1 MSDPPPENPKLALSS
16 SSSMP
21 ESSSS
26 LHHSYSRK
34 QKSLGL
40 LCTNFLA
47 LYNRHGIET
56 IGLDDAASKLGVERR
71 RIYDIVNVLES
82 VGVLTKRA
90 KNQYT
95 WKGFSAIP
103 AALKELQEE
112 GAKDTFHRFYT
123 NENVKVSD
131 DEDDEEESSSQPHS
145 SSQTDDTSKP
155 ASLPQS
161 SDSSKIDNRREKSLG
176 LLTQNFIKLFVCSQ
190 ARIISLDEA
199 AKLLL
204 GDAHNTSIMRTKV
217 RRLYDIAN
225 VLSSM
230 NLIEKT
236 HTLDSRKPAFKWLG
250 YNGEPTFTLSSDL
263 MQAETK
269 KRVFGTDITNAS
281 VKRSRTHE
289 NATERRMKKHAIAES
304 SYNKTF
310 DDAHESRHGSRGC
323 EFGPF
328 APITGG
334 TYSTAPPLE
343 DNSRRA
349 FDVEN
354 LVSDYRPSYQNQVL
368 KDLFAH
374 YMDAWKS
381 WYSEVTQKNPLPD
394 TSNTITD
401 NSYQ

>member
-1 MSDPPPENPKLALSS
+1 MSDLPPERSIVPITSS
-16 SSSMP
+16 SPVYMP
-21 ESSSS
+21 ESSSYLQ

-47 LYNRHGIET
+47 LYNRDGIDT
-56 IGLDDAASKLGVERR
+56 IGLDDAAFKLGVERR

-82 VGVLTKRA
+82 VGVLTRRA

-95 WKGFSAIP
+95 WKGFAAIP

-112 GAKDTFHRFYT
+112 AVKDTFHRFYV
-123 NENVKVSD
+123 NENVKGSD
-131 DEDDEEESSSQPHS
+131 DEDDDEESSQPHS
-145 SSQTDDTSKP
+145 SSQTDSSKP
-155 ASLPQS
+155 GSLPQS
-161 SDSSKIDNRREKSLG
+161 SDSPKLDNRREKSLG
-176 LLTQNFIKLFVCSQ
+176 LLTQNFIKLFICSE

-263 MQAETK
+263 LQMESR
-269 KRVFGTDITNAS
+269 KRAFGTDLTNVN
-281 VKRSRTHE
+281 VKRSKSSSSSQD
-289 NATERRMKKHAIAES
+289 NATERRLKMKKHSTAES
-304 SYNKTF
+304 SYNKSF
-310 DDAHESRHGSRGC
+310 DVYESRHGSTGYQ
-323 EFGPF
+323 FGPF
-328 APITGG
+328 APGTG
-334 TYSTAPPLE
+334 TYPTAVLE

-354 LVSDYRPSYQNQVL
+354 LVSDHHPSYQNQVL
-368 KDLFAH
+368 KDLFSH
-374 YMDAWKS
+374 YMDAWNT
-381 WYSEVTQKNPLPD
+381 WYSEVIQKNPLPNA
-394 TSNTITD
+394 S
-401 NSYQ
+401 QHR

>member
-1 MSDPPPENPKLALSS
+1 MSDLSPERFKLAVTSPSS
-16 SSSMP
+16 IP
-21 ESSSS
+21 ESSSALQ

-47 LYNRHGIET
+47 LYNREGIEMV
-56 IGLDDAASKLGVERR
+56 GLDDAASKLGVERR

-82 VGVLTKRA
+82 VGVLTRRA

-103 AALKELQEE
+103 GALKELQEE
-112 GAKDTFHRFYT
+112 GVKDTFHRFYV
-123 NENVKVSD
+123 NENVKGSD
-131 DEDDEEESSSQPHS
+131 DEDDDEESSQPHS
-145 SSQTDDTSKP
+145 SSQTDSSKP
-155 ASLPQS
+155 GSLPQS
-161 SDSSKIDNRREKSLG
+161 SDPSKIDNRREKSLG
-176 LLTQNFIKLFVCSQ
+176 LLTQNFIKLFICSE
-190 ARIISLDEA
+190 AIRIISLDDA

-263 MQAETK
+263 LQLESR
-269 KRVFGTDITNAS
+269 KRAFGTDITNVN
-281 VKRSRTHE
+281 VKRSKSSSSSQE
-289 NATERRMKKHAIAES
+289 NATERRLKMKKHSTPES
-304 SYNKTF
+304 SYNKSF
-310 DDAHESRHGSRGC
+310 DVHESRHGSRGGYH
-323 EFGPF
+323 FGPF
-328 APITGG
+328 APGTG
-334 TYSTAPPLE
+334 TYPTAGLE

-349 FDVEN
+349 FEVEN
-354 LVSDYRPSYQNQVL
+354 LDSDYRPSYQNQGAYI
-368 KDLFAH
+368 LF
-374 YMDAWKS
+374 
-381 WYSEVTQKNPLPD
+381 
-394 TSNTITD
+394 TSI
-401 NSYQ
+401 